1 MKLAVIFG
9 VVHMMLGLFLKIY
22 NCFRQSKWVDLF
34 TLAIPQII
42 FMTCTFVYMD
52 FIIVYKWSTDYTGK
66 TDQAPSIIST
76 MIAIYVNMA
85 KDKEN

>member
-1 MKLAVIFG
+1 
-9 VVHMMLGLFLKIY
+9 MMLGLFLKIY
-22 NCFRQSKWVDLF
+22 NCFRQAKWVDLF

-85 KDKEN
+85 KDKQG